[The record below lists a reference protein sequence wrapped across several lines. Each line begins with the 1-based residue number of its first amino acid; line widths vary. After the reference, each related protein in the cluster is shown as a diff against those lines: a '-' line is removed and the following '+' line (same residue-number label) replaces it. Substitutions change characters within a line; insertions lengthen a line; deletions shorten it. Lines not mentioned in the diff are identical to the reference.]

1 VGISHSKPYSLTNS
15 KTNLPGTV
23 LKTFL
28 GLSVIELKLIGITSF
43 FFGVIHLEI
52 LSSVKAKTIC
62 SVLPLSIYFLRNI
75 NLDGKPDFD
84 ETKESLTNK
93 GLPHMY
99 LVNNNLHV
107 LIYFTVNNVP
117 FFFKRVKIILNVFL
131 INLTSQLG

>member
-1 VGISHSKPYSLTNS
+1 MKNPGI
-15 KTNLPGTV
+15 V
-23 LKTFL
+23 LNFFL
-28 GLSVIELKLIGITSF
+28 GLSVMELKLMGITSF

-52 LSSVKAKTIC
+52 FNNVKAKTIC
-62 SVLPLSIYFLRNI
+62 SVLPLSIYFFKNI
-75 NLDGKPDFD
+75 NFEGNPDFD
-84 ETKESLTNK
+84 ETKESLTSK

-117 FFFKRVKIILNVFL
+117 FFFRRVKIILNVFL